1 MSFAYI
7 FIIFATLYIVALGSF
22 YFVDKFKKPD
32 KTVIK
37 TDATQTTQIS
47 KTGESLEANTLP
59 KVDIA
64 GGLLFLVSS
73 LNEDA
78 QKKGNYVLLD
88 YDIAYPRLF
97 YADIA
102 TLTKLIDS
110 IAQIFLLNV
119 SNSTVTI
126 KFLLS
131 NYYKS
136 NIRFAISVHC
146 DRAFFTYKNTPRI
159 NINAKSRKFY
169 EIAKT
174 IAKQNNSSI
183 RFEFDHGVRIC
194 TYISLHICDDKIDLI
209 KSLKIKNPKK
219 ISALVAEPNLYA
231 FNILKKDLE
240 FIGIDVKPS
249 GDWSIIKRHIE
260 DMIFHPNIVF
270 IKESL
275 LSEINDALVAIL
287 IEKKIALVVLKTTNS
302 AVNLNPK
309 IRVWT
314 LDQPYL
320 SDTLVHILNEAYE
333 FETQNGDKI

>member
-7 FIIFATLYIVALGSF
+7 FIIFATLYIVALGGF

-102 TLTKLIDS
+102 ALAKLIDAM
-110 IAQIFLLNV
+110 AQIFLLNV

-146 DRAFFTYKNTPRI
+146 DRDFFTSKSTPRV
-159 NINAKSRKFY
+159 NMNTQSRKYY
-169 EIAKT
+169 ETAV
-174 IAKQNNSSI
+174 ALAEQNGSTI
-183 RFEFDHGVRIC
+183 RFEFDHGVRIS
-194 TYISLHICDDKIDLI
+194 TEISLRLCDDKLDLMQ
-209 KSLKIKNPKK
+209 SFKIKNPKNF
-219 ISALVAEPNLYA
+219 SALVAEPNPYS
-231 FNILKKDLE
+231 FNIIKKDLE

-249 GDWSIIKRHIE
+249 NEWSIVKRHIE
-260 DMIFHPNIVF
+260 DMIFRPNVVF
-270 IKESL
+270 IEESL
-275 LSEINDALVAIL
+275 LREIDDALATLL
-287 IEKKIALVVLKTTNS
+287 IEKKIALVVLKTTNA

-320 SDTLVHILNEAYE
+320 SDTLVRILNEAYE
-333 FETQNGDKI
+333 FEMKNMDKV

>member
-7 FIIFATLYIVALGSF
+7 FIIFATLYIVALGGF

-102 TLTKLIDS
+102 ALAKLIDAM
-110 IAQIFLLNV
+110 AQIFLLNV

-146 DRAFFTYKNTPRI
+146 DRDFFTSKSTPRV
-159 NINAKSRKFY
+159 NMNTQSRKYY
-169 EIAKT
+169 ETAV
-174 IAKQNNSSI
+174 ALAEQNGSTI
-183 RFEFDHGVRIC
+183 RFEFDHGVRIS
-194 TYISLHICDDKIDLI
+194 TEISLRLCDDKLDLMQ
-209 KSLKIKNPKK
+209 SFKIKNPKNF
-219 ISALVAEPNLYA
+219 SALVAEPNPYS
-231 FNILKKDLE
+231 FNIIKKDLE

-249 GDWSIIKRHIE
+249 NEWSIVKRHIE
-260 DMIFHPNIVF
+260 DMIFRPNVVF
-270 IKESL
+270 IEESL
-275 LSEINDALVAIL
+275 LREIDDALSTLL
-287 IEKKIALVVLKTTNS
+287 IEKKIALVVLKTTNA

-320 SDTLVHILNEAYE
+320 SDTLVRILNEAYE
-333 FETQNGDKI
+333 FEMKNMDKV

>member
-7 FIIFATLYIVALGSF
+7 FIIFATLYIVALGGF
-22 YFVDKFKKPD
+22 YFIDKFKKPN

-37 TDATQTTQIS
+37 KDVTQTTESSKIS
-47 KTGESLEANTLP
+47 ESLEANTLP

-78 QKKGNYVLLD
+78 QTKGNYVLLD

-97 YADIA
+97 YADIE
-102 TLTKLIDS
+102 TLTKLIDA

-136 NIRFAISVHC
+136 NIRFTISVHC
-146 DRAFFTYKNTPRI
+146 DRAIFTYKNTPQI
-159 NINAKSRKFY
+159 NINAQSRKFY
-169 EIAKT
+169 ETAM
-174 IAKQNNSSI
+174 ARAEQNGSSI
-183 RFEFDHGVRIC
+183 RFEFDHGVRVS
-194 TYISLHICDDKIDLI
+194 TEISLCLCGDKLDLM
-209 KSLKIKNPKK
+209 KSFKIKNPKNF
-219 ISALVAEPNLYA
+219 SALVAEPNLYA

-260 DMIFHPNIVF
+260 DMIFRPNVVF
-270 IKESL
+270 IDESL
-275 LSEINDALVAIL
+275 LREIDGALSTLL
-287 IEKKIALVVLKTTNS
+287 IEKKIALVVLKTTN
-302 AVNLNPK
+302 AVVNLNPK

-333 FETQNGDKI
+333 FEMKNTDKV